1 MYPDLVSTE
10 SNAKAE
16 PESEIIIGSQCLAII
31 SEMES
36 AYSMTSA
43 NAQDYW
49 YADSGATEHMSDRLD
64 WMYNFKPI
72 PTGQWPV
79 TTADDSQHWVC
90 GIGDVQLVWP
100 PDHLQEE
107 KHNQSGI
114 FDHQDRQQNLNR
126 SSQVRKVEGRLCRE
140 AHNPECPGGIERYA

>member
-1 MYPDLVSTE
+1 LAAFCKPEFEIVLLDMYPDLVSTE

-49 YADSGATEHMSDRLD
+49 YADSGATEHMSDRLSTCLA
-64 WMYNFKPI
+64 
-72 PTGQWPV
+72 TG
-79 TTADDSQHWVC
+79 
-90 GIGDVQLVWP
+90 P
-100 PDHLQEE
+100 PA
-107 KHNQSGI
+107 
-114 FDHQDRQQNLNR
+114 R
-126 SSQVRKVEGRLCRE
+126 RKT
-140 AHNPECPGGIERYA
+140 